1 LPLFCALLF
10 RRVLYDRARKLGV
23 NIMLETI
30 VNMLSSGAAESH
42 TPQTAVAAVL
52 CAALVGLFS

>member
-1 LPLFCALLF
+1 
-10 RRVLYDRARKLGV
+10 
-23 NIMLETI
+23 MLETI

-42 TPQTAVAAVL
+42 TSQTAVAAML

>member
-1 LPLFCALLF
+1 
-10 RRVLYDRARKLGV
+10 LYDRARKLGV

-42 TPQTAVAAVL
+42 TPQTAAAAML